1 MIIKTCETALS
12 ATVAVLKRPGA
23 VALVPTETVYGLVC
37 DWNDKAARAR
47 IYELKHR
54 AENKPF
60 AAFVPNLESLPPE
73 VDVLPLAARKI
84 CEAFCPGPVTLVVP
98 DKNGSTFGFR
108 IPDHPFI
115 LKLLREYGGAL
126 ASTSANLSGAPAA
139 LSVDEALESID
150 GEPEIAVDGG
160 VLPADSKA
168 STVILVNV
176 DSTWRILRPGPVSE
190 QSLKNLFFVA
200 GTCYLST
207 FYRFFVE
214 SWKKTGIYSKIRGEI
229 SRVPQN
235 NTKKKRK
242 AMRKIISH
250 VRRRS
255 LNRCCWSR
263 LYNGEHQ

>member
-1 MIIKTCETALS
+1 MIIRNCENALPE
-12 ATVAVLKRPGA
+12 TVAVLRGPGA

-60 AAFVPNLESLPPE
+60 AAFVPDLESLPQE
-73 VDVLPLAARKI
+73 VDTIPEAARKI

-98 DKNGSTFGFR
+98 DKSGSTFGFR

-139 LSVDEALESID
+139 LSMEDALKSID

-160 VLPADSKA
+160 VLPSDSRA
-168 STVILVNV
+168 STVILVQA
-176 DSTWRILRPGPVSE
+176 DSSWRILRPGPVSE
-190 QSLKNLFFVA
+190 QSLKNLF
-200 GTCYLST
+200 L
-207 FYRFFVE
+207 
-214 SWKKTGIYSKIRGEI
+214 
-229 SRVPQN
+229 
-235 NTKKKRK
+235 
-242 AMRKIISH
+242 
-250 VRRRS
+250 
-255 LNRCCWSR
+255 
-263 LYNGEHQ
+263 